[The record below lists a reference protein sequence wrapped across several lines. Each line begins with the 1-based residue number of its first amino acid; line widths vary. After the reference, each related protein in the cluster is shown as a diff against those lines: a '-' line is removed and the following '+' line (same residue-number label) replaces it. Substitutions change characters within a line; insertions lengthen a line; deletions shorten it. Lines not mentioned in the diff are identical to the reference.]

1 MSVPT
6 DESTAWDTAKNAD
19 DGGWASAAAATQW
32 ESPAATADLAST
44 TPSANT
50 TTAAAATTATP
61 AEPPKSTVIPQG
73 TQKTWASM
81 LRQSTAPK
89 AAPQPPKEQSPP
101 KVEPV
106 LEPLPAAAEPPAP
119 EPEPEPVAEL
129 SADPPQHEEPPMNN
143 ATVVVPEIALP
154 PSKDQLT
161 ETNLEQ
167 VVDIS
172 NPPVTDTAAS
182 EAADSWDPRAAAL
195 SATATP
201 LSAAQAQHQPPKAP
215 ASGYAATA
223 IKATER
229 APVPRT
235 PSHQRRFLDQ
245 QEAVRMPVAAN
256 QQLERTAVQ
265 FGAFNLNG
273 SEDDIDG
280 DREEPETRAQP
291 PADSPVTQPR
301 ASLPPAP
308 PAAVPDAFQK
318 PASTT
323 APTTGPTGISFTTSQ
338 SGGHSFQND
347 LQIQRANTSSAA
359 QAPPTGPA
367 AQQASI
373 QGSQTHSSLHFA
385 PSHHARFDV
394 LTFSFFCSS
403 GSPAPHP
410 ACRSAVRSFWTGVC
424 PRSTFFRPQGFRV
437 LQPVIDPVPIRRLP
451 WPATVAASATDPAAR
466 RRLQLGCRTVFFIL
480 HCRPT
485 KPAPLQLLQ
494 PELRSATAGRSRSTG
509 WWPRLIS
516 GWLRWIRRLP
526 RRFGQPIP
534 SERESVP
541 FWHHRF
547 TGPEQWKHNA

>member
-6 DESTAWDTAKNAD
+6 DESTAWDTAKTAD

-32 ESPAATADLAST
+32 EPPTAVADPVST
-44 TPSANT
+44 SPSANT
-50 TTAAAATTATP
+50 TTTAAPSANS
-61 AEPPKSTVIPQG
+61 AETPKSTVIPSG

-89 AAPQPPKEQSPP
+89 VAPQPTKEQSPP

-106 LEPLPAAAEPPAP
+106 LEPLPAAAEPAAP

-129 SADPPQHEEPPMNN
+129 SADPPQHEESPMNN

-172 NPPVTDTAAS
+172 NPPVTDTVAS

-318 PASTT
+318 PVSTAAPST
-323 APTTGPTGISFTTSQ
+323 APTGTSFATSR
-338 SGGHSFQND
+338 SGHGLQNHV
-347 LQIQRANTSSAA
+347 QVQRADTDTGSTA

-367 AQQASI
+367 AQQPNV
-373 QGSQTHSSLHFA
+373 QGMPPYPSRDSAFSQCALE
-385 PSHHARFDV
+385 
-394 LTFSFFCSS
+394 LTC
-403 GSPAPHP
+403 
-410 ACRSAVRSFWTGVC
+410 
-424 PRSTFFRPQGFRV
+424 
-437 LQPVIDPVPIRRLP
+437 
-451 WPATVAASATDPAAR
+451 
-466 RRLQLGCRTVFFIL
+466 
-480 HCRPT
+480 
-485 KPAPLQLLQ
+485 
-494 PELRSATAGRSRSTG
+494 
-509 WWPRLIS
+509 
-516 GWLRWIRRLP
+516 
-526 RRFGQPIP
+526 
-534 SERESVP
+534 
-541 FWHHRF
+541 
-547 TGPEQWKHNA
+547 